1 MSLQSYKRPNFENFR
16 TPNLKAMGQNYIL
29 DVAFMINHREYYK
42 GEDGGFPQVRAVV
55 SFVNLCM
62 FVVHSSTKSVQT
74 MH

>member
-1 MSLQSYKRPNFENFR
+1 MSLQSYKSPNFENFEI
-16 TPNLKAMGQNYIL
+16 PNLKAMGQNYIL
-29 DVAFMINHREYYK
+29 DVTFITNHRKYYK

-62 FVVHSSTKSVQT
+62 FVVRPCTKNART